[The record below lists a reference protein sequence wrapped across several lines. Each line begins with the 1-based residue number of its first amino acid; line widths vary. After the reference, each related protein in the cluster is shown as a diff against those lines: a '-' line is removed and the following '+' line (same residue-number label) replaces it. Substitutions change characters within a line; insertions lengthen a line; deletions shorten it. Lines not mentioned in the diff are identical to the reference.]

1 MCCYFYA
8 QFDTYVLIASR
19 LLIWFIT
26 CERNKLSN
34 EWITKLTSIQGIFID
49 TPSVFMQ
56 SASSCFVDIYND
68 IFWFCGNI
76 M

>member
-1 MCCYFYA
+1 MRCYFYA

-26 CERNKLSN
+26 CEQNKLSN

-49 TPSVFMQ
+49 TPLNRDS
-56 SASSCFVDIYND
+56 VDIWLA
-68 IFWFCGNI
+68 II
-76 M
+76 R